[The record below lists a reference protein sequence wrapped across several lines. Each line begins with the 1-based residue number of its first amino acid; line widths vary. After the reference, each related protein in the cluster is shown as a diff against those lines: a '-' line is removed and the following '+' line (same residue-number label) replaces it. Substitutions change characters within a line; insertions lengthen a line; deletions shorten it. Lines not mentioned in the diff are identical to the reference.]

1 MRWYLDPTNQKEVA
15 EIAGRI
21 IKRPPEQ
28 FGWLFTK
35 NDYYRDPNMIP
46 DLVAL
51 QRNLD
56 MTKDLGFMKA
66 SMDVKKCTDLSL
78 AEEAAKR
85 LK

>member
-1 MRWYLDPTNQKEVA
+1 MTKQ
-15 EIAGRI
+15 
-21 IKRPPEQ
+21 PPER
-28 FGWLFTK
+28 FDWLFTK

-46 DLVAL
+46 DIAAL

-66 SMDVKKCTDLSL
+66 SMDVKKYTDLSIV
-78 AEEAAKR
+78 EEASRR